1 MATRCPA
8 VGTHFPSHRE
18 EEAELACVIGCISRI
33 YARLKTVILSP
44 IPVSTD
50 RQYSSQISSSRPVS
64 GKSDALTTRLP
75 SHLDHRSQSDPQCR
89 PRSFIMALFDKLHV
103 TSYRASIVSV
113 FILCRLRNITV
124 CFMTQELA
132 YCWYHKLPSTV
143 SVSNMTVKI
152 LVHA

>member
-1 MATRCPA
+1 
-8 VGTHFPSHRE
+8 
-18 EEAELACVIGCISRI
+18 
-33 YARLKTVILSP
+33 
-44 IPVSTD
+44 
-50 RQYSSQISSSRPVS
+50 
-64 GKSDALTTRLP
+64 
-75 SHLDHRSQSDPQCR
+75 
-89 PRSFIMALFDKLHV
+89 MALFDKLHV